1 MKTLRIK
8 DDLVIVLDKVQGV
21 NLFKAATVQSPEGQ
35 PIEQKAKVSILLG
48 AMNITFDYESDD
60 HAQANYN
67 LILQALSEA

>member
-21 NLFKAATVQSPEGQ
+21 NLFKASSVPNAEGV
-35 PIEQKAKVSILLG
+35 PVEQKAKVSILLG

-67 LILQALSEA
+67 LILQALAEA